1 MAKKPKGKLSHYDKA
16 GQARMVDVSAK
27 PATRREATAS
37 AFVALS
43 KKVLKALP

>member
-1 MAKKPKGKLSHYDKA
+1 MPNKLSHYDKA
-16 GQARMVDVSAK
+16 GRARMIDVGAK

-43 KKVLKALP
+43 